1 MKIAAFVKSFQDW
14 TIPVIC
20 HRFKEIGLDGL
31 DLTVRAKG
39 IIEPADVVEQ
49 LPLAAKAALEA
60 GVEITLL
67 TTDVTEVN
75 AQSEALF
82 ATASKLGIAQ
92 VKLGYYRYKPFG
104 TLRAQLDDAKRQ
116 LADLVKLG
124 RKHGVLPCIHTH
136 SGTYLSSHGTLL
148 YELIRD
154 FSPGEVGAYADML
167 HMCLEGG
174 LEGWRQGLDLL
185 APWLSMVSVKNFAY
199 VAGDRDKYGQI
210 QWKTQVVPVAD
221 GISPIPAFVA
231 TLKLAGY
238 KGDFSMH
245 SEYKGKHSFQDL
257 DTEACLKQTA
267 EDLKFFRPL
276 LVESGKPKAAS
287 GNPKAAH

>member
-14 TIPVIC
+14 PIPVVC

-39 IIEPADVVEQ
+39 MIEPKDAAEQ

-60 GVEITLL
+60 GVEILL
-67 TTDVTEVN
+67 VSSDVTE
-75 AQSEALF
+75 ADGLSETLF
-82 ATASKLGIAQ
+82 ATAGKLGIPRI
-92 VKLGYYRYKPFG
+92 KLGYYRYKPFG
-104 TLRAQLDDAKRQ
+104 SLRKQLDEAKLQ
-116 LADLVKLG
+116 LAGMAKLG
-124 RKHGVLPCIHTH
+124 RKHHVLPCVHVH

-154 FSPGEVGAYADML
+154 FPPEEVGAYADML
-167 HMCLEGG
+167 HMALEGG
-174 LEGWRQGLDLL
+174 AEGWRQGLDLL
-185 APWLSMVSVKNFAY
+185 APWLNMVAVKNFAWF
-199 VAGDRDKYGQI
+199 AGEPRDKFGQI
-210 QWKTQVVPVAD
+210 PWRTKVVPIAD

-231 TLKLAGY
+231 TLRQAGY

-245 SEYKGKHSFQDL
+245 SEYKGKHSFEDL

-267 EDLKFFRPL
+267 EDLKFFKPL
-276 LVESGKPKAAS
+276 LA
-287 GNPKAAH
+287 